1 MKTLILVLSFVV
13 LVPLHSRAQYEEYL
27 QEDPEPTS
35 QAFGGGAFTMLE
47 NGSGF
52 GVFYES
58 PLPGFISVGSV
69 LNFYMLRDNGQVD
82 YYDPYTGYPISYGK
96 VNNVYLF
103 DLAFKLKKR
112 LFAHTIDDQFRPFV
126 AATVGPIFGM
136 NFPEVKELDNQYSW
150 ALSGGLAAGVDILLD
165 TGYMMGFQLQ
175 YRVMH
180 FTSELG
186 ELNKGNFPT
195 LDLRLELGKAY

>member
-1 MKTLILVLSFVV
+1 MSVLILAIL
-13 LVPLHSRAQYEEYL
+13 LPLQSQAQYEDYL

-52 GVFYES
+52 GVFYEW
-58 PLPGFISVGSV
+58 PLPAFLSVGSV

-82 YYDPYTGYPISYGK
+82 YYDPYYGYPVTYGK

-103 DLAFKLKKR
+103 DLGLKLKKR
-112 LFAHTIDDQFRPFV
+112 LFAREIDDQFRPFV
-126 AATVGPIFGM
+126 AATAGPMFGM
-136 NFPEVKELDNQYSW
+136 NFPEVKSLDNQYSW

-165 TGYMMGFQLQ
+165 TGYVIGFQLQ

-180 FTSELG
+180 FTTELG
-186 ELNKGNFPT
+186 ELDKGNFPT